1 MGILIN
7 SDFVQ
12 QIVLRPSTMLYAE
25 EVEEST
31 EEASAAAADDILYS
45 ALVKEI
51 GVLTSDIAA

>member
-31 EEASAAAADDILYS
+31 EEASAAAVDDILYS
-45 ALVKEI
+45 TLVKEI
-51 GVLTSDIAA
+51 GVLKSDIAA